1 MTHFSTLSSLYIE
14 RWKKEKY
21 QPSSSNVWTQAIHT
35 FLEEKRLQKSL
46 LERCISDQRSINN
59 PWDHYLYL
67 RDLLTLVMMVH
78 PHEETYRELFLAAYK
93 KSVETAYSSHF
104 QPTEAVRTLL
114 HHFLHLKMDSS
125 RPVLYPSG
133 GAIADAKG
141 FYSSFRVPSPRIN
154 TEMVVL
160 WAMIGFIK
168 KDTTYLEASIK
179 LCHWHDKLLSK
190 DRLPVLEVW
199 ESDTYSADEVLASY
213 ALMYQ
218 SMRQLFLK
226 EKWVDTEQQIFTAHT
241 FNEISPFSFML
252 SYWMQFQKKE
262 ASLLIPEYEKV
273 SDMDPFT
280 GIVSHKGESLEGL
293 FTMSGIHTSLGVLKK
308 GDIKIVSMGPQS
320 FPLSE
325 TKGFGIYNPCKMGPF
340 SISMQSEEGGCHVK
354 GWVRLS
360 SDPTWL
366 KCSAT
371 MEKEKCLL
379 EMQID
384 PSGSKTAFAFY
395 VKAESCMIGDRIFRP
410 GSLEHYTGMAK
421 PISFHNEAAKIQM
434 LSSFFQNMHLIPL
447 SGKDSFWGADF
458 LVAYEAFPAEPYSI
472 EIM

>member
-1 MTHFSTLSSLYIE
+1 MTHFSTISSVYIE

-21 QPSSSNVWTQAIHT
+21 QPSSPNVWTQAIHS
-35 FLEEKRLQKSL
+35 FLKEKRLQKSL
-46 LERCISDQRSINN
+46 LERCLSKRHCFQN

-67 RDLLTLVMMVH
+67 RDLLTTILMVH
-78 PHEETYRELFLAAYK
+78 PHEETYRDPLLFAYK
-93 KSVETAYSSHF
+93 RGVETTYSSHF
-104 QPTEAVRTLL
+104 QPTEAVRTLI
-114 HHFLHLKMDSS
+114 HHFLHLEMDSS
-125 RPVLYPSG
+125 KPVLFPSG
-133 GAIADAKG
+133 GAIPDAKG
-141 FYSSFRVPSPRIN
+141 FHSSFGIPCPRIN
-154 TEMVVL
+154 AEMAAL

-168 KDTTYLEASIK
+168 EDAAYLEASIK
-179 LCHWHDKLLSK
+179 LCQWHDKLLNR
-190 DRLPVLEVW
+190 DRLPILEVW
-199 ESDTYSADEVLASY
+199 ESDTYFSDDTLASY

-218 SMRQLFLK
+218 SMRQLFHK
-226 EKWVDTEQQIFTAHT
+226 DKWAETERQIFSTHE
-241 FNEISPFSFML
+241 FNEIDPFSFIL

-262 ASLLIPEYEKV
+262 GSLSIPLTEKE
-273 SDMDPFT
+273 SNMDPYT
-280 GIVSHKGESLEGL
+280 GIVSYQGETLEGL
-293 FTMSGIHTSLGVLKK
+293 FTMSGMHTSLGVIKK

-325 TKGFGIYNPCKMGPF
+325 TKGFGIYSPCKKGPF
-340 SISMQSEEGGCHVK
+340 SISMQSEEMGCHIK

-384 PSGSKTAFAFY
+384 PSGRKTAFAFY
-395 VKAESCMIGDRIFRP
+395 VKAGSCLIGDRIFRP
-410 GSLEHYTGMAK
+410 GSMEHYTGMAK
-421 PISFHNEAAKIQM
+421 PISFQNEVSQIRM

-472 EIM
+472 EIL